1 MGQNQHRFTLFADY
15 SQFYIACE
23 SWLESDDA
31 ARWTPQDTALGLSAV
46 PGCLAIATARAMDV
60 PVVITVHAKAAVTDL
75 AAWDHVAEHDITLT
89 TANLIVAGCTD
100 YAPDAARIS
109 LAPGLW
115 RARVSFGGLATI
127 SDDGLDG
134 DDRYQI
140 DLWPAAPSAPICL
153 KACHPE
159 GPRPL

>member
-1 MGQNQHRFTLFADY
+1 M
-15 SQFYIACE
+15 
-23 SWLESDDA
+23 
-31 ARWTPQDTALGLSAV
+31 GLSAT
-46 PGCLAIATARAMDV
+46 PGCLAIGTARAMDV
-60 PVVITVHAKAAVTDL
+60 PVSITVHAKAPVTDL

-109 LAPGLW
+109 LAPSLW

-134 DDRYQI
+134 DDHYQI
-140 DLWPAAPSAPICL
+140 DLWPAAPSPPICL
-153 KACHPE
+153 KSCHPE